1 MNNKQTNENIFMDN
15 LSIFEGNGT
24 FIDCYV
30 GNQLRSFNC
39 FYLLIFFSF

>member
-1 MNNKQTNENIFMDN
+1 MNNKQTNENIFVDN

-30 GNQLRSFNC
+30 GEPAK
-39 FYLLIFFSF
+39 IF